1 MLSPGA
7 REEALKTKE
16 KGSAGRTGHRAVRE
30 PRRGSGK
37 TSQEPSSERTDLG
50 AFESEIRKT
59 GFVLENKIAEVLR
72 AAGWSVIS
80 NKYYVD
86 DAEETVREID
96 LVAYRA
102 NKAKHFN
109 VYTTLVISCK
119 KSESNVWALLAR
131 HADHNARNWDWWPL
145 HVWTNDRALNYEL
158 TQADIGRR
166 YHEQVSAKGVREALE
181 LPLFEV
187 FAFQEM
193 DRTSGAPRNDKA
205 IFSAVTSLMKAQAYE
220 LAALPQRRKD
230 PAVYQFNLLSI
241 VDADLLRLEFA
252 KGDIAAKHVNSE
264 HYITRYIIGKKETF
278 ARVRFLR
285 AKAFDQQL
293 EDYLRLHQANLAWFS
308 EYHDR
313 YYSGA
318 IERADK
324 REVFLDDFRR
334 EVGGRLAH
342 VVSRARIG
350 EYAPHPVELDWV
362 PQTKKA
368 VVYIPADSQVAAF
381 LNSDA
386 EARKAVAVS
395 LRKIYRY
402 EGDFEFE
409 PDIPF

>member
-1 MLSPGA
+1 MSPRNNQTLA
-7 REEALKTKE
+7 
-16 KGSAGRTGHRAVRE
+16 
-30 PRRGSGK
+30 
-37 TSQEPSSERTDLG
+37 DLG

-59 GFVLENKIAEVLR
+59 GFVLENRIAQVLQK
-72 AAGWSVIS
+72 AGWSVIS

-96 LVAYRA
+96 LVAYRV
-102 NKAKHFN
+102 NKVRHFN

-131 HADHNARNWDWWPL
+131 RADHSSINWDWWPL
-145 HVWTNDRALNYEL
+145 HAWTNDRALHYEL
-158 TQADIGRR
+158 TQADVGRR
-166 YHEQVSAKGVREALE
+166 YHEQVSAKGVTEALA

-193 DRTSGAPRNDKA
+193 DRTSGVPRNDKA

-241 VDADLLRLEFA
+241 VDADLLRLEFSD
-252 KGDIAAKHVNSE
+252 GNIAAKYIDSE

-285 AKAFDQQL
+285 ADSFEQQL
-293 EDYLRLHQANLAWFS
+293 DDYLRLHQANIAWFS
-308 EYHDR
+308 ENHDR
-313 YYSGA
+313 YFA
-318 IERADK
+318 DVIEKADK
-324 REVFLDDFRR
+324 REVLLDDFRR
-334 EVGGRLAH
+334 EVGWRLAH
-342 VVSRARIG
+342 VVSKARIG
-350 EYAPHPVELDWV
+350 EYASHPVDLDWV
-362 PQTKKA
+362 PLTRKA
-368 VVYIPADSQVAAF
+368 VVQIPADSQVAAF
-381 LNSDA
+381 LNGDG
-386 EARKAVAVS
+386 EAREAVAVA